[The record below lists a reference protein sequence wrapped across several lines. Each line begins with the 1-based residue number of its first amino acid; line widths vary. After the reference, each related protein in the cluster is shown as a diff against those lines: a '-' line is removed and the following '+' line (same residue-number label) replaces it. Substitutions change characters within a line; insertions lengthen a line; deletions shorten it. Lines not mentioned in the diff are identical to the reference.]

1 MPAEAPKRTLSER
14 LCVISAARD
23 VVGHVSDYRKMV
35 EAFVPRPT
43 RVVICE
49 NDSSD
54 GTREALQ
61 KWRSDY
67 VKVIHVQTGM
77 PLLPREATARRAAH
91 LAYVR
96 NVAIEEALQWT
107 DWDVAL
113 MQDVQ
118 KYASPDLPA
127 ALIAD
132 GGDIVAPMI
141 WADPERRWFYDVWCF
156 RDCSGRSFDSRHPL
170 ESSRGER
177 RVAVNA
183 VGGVY
188 LVRRQV
194 FETGC
199 RLAGTDGTECD
210 SVPFCM
216 AAKTKGF
223 GVWVRQDLSAFSC
236 ITQADWDT
244 APRTQMSCTVI
255 RYAASGEAKRKA
267 KRPSRIAA
275 TCAQEDRAQRRRQAK
290 RRREDVIV

>member
-1 MPAEAPKRTLSER
+1 METEVCGRSVEAR

-23 VVGHVSDYRKMV
+23 VVEHLPGYKKMV
-35 EAFVPRPT
+35 ESFRPPPT

-54 GTREALQ
+54 GTREALEN
-61 KWRSDY
+61 WRLDY
-67 VKVIHVQTGM
+67 VTVIHVETGM
-77 PLLPREATARRAAH
+77 PLLPREATARRATH

-96 NVAIEEALQWT
+96 NLAIDKALESR

-118 KYASPDLPA
+118 KYTTPELPES
-127 ALIAD
+127 LIAD
-132 GGDIVAPMI
+132 RGDIVAPMI
-141 WADPERRWFYDVWCF
+141 WTDPDRRWFYDTWCF
-156 RDCSGRSFDSRHPL
+156 RDCNDRRFDSKQPL
-170 ESSRGER
+170 ESARGKR
-177 RVAVNA
+177 RIPVTS

-188 LVRRQV
+188 LVRREV
-194 FETGC
+194 FEAGC

-210 SVPFCM
+210 SVPFCR
-216 AAKTKGF
+216 AAKAKGF

-244 APRTQMSCTVI
+244 APRTQMLCTVI
-255 RYAASGEAKRKA
+255 RYPVS
-267 KRPSRIAA
+267 
-275 TCAQEDRAQRRRQAK
+275 AQGTK